1 MRGLPFVKDSGF
13 FGGGIL
19 GFCRVPRKGG
29 VEPCRAIVAVQLKWT
44 LVAAAMLTF
53 AFNQPSVRG
62 RSIMIDRQSHGAEPQ
77 MSSDDLYLEE
87 VFTDRRVGTI
97 QRLSPVDSLGRPD
110 PERPVL
116 YIGQTQILT
125 AAGALPLSFE
135 IEAGNLREATAKF
148 AEGAKAA
155 LQQTMER
162 LEEMRREAAS
172 SIIVPDAGGAAA
184 QLGGLGGMAGGGKI
198 RMP

>member
-1 MRGLPFVKDSGF
+1 MSDASTRGGD
-13 FGGGIL
+13 
-19 GFCRVPRKGG
+19 
-29 VEPCRAIVAVQLKWT
+29 
-44 LVAAAMLTF
+44 
-53 AFNQPSVRG
+53 
-62 RSIMIDRQSHGAEPQ
+62 PQ
-77 MSSDDLYLEE
+77 MNATDLYLEE

-97 QRLSPVDSLGRPD
+97 QRLTPVDGAGRPD
-110 PERPVL
+110 PARAVL

-135 IEAGNLREATAKF
+135 IQAESLDEAAQRFGDHAKV
-148 AEGAKAA
+148 A

-172 SIIVPDAGGAAA
+172 SIIVPEAGATAG
-184 QLGGLGGMAGGGKI
+184 LGGLTGGPGGGKI